1 MFSIVIPY
9 YNKAK
14 YIQRCIDSVWN
25 QSFNEYEIILVN
37 DGATDNGLHFLTKQN
52 SKNITIV
59 NQENKGVSEARNAG
73 IAIAKNQYIAFLDA
87 DDCWHPNYLEKVKEL
102 IDKESDVK
110 IIGSKYAR
118 NIDFIKEECDDLDYF
133 KFDDY
138 FKAALKNTYFTSS
151 STIVAMSF
159 FTHNYGFNSN
169 LKSGEDIDVWFRA
182 VYSGG
187 NAYYINNQLVYYS
200 DEDEN
205 QVTKSKPDLKKSL
218 VGNISN
224 LYAEELK
231 SNHNKSFRKLV
242 SVYIYFNLYPYLFDL
257 RYREEAKKVLNEN
270 QLFLFWLNLLYI
282 LPFSIGEKLMQS
294 KKNSKKIRL
303 YLKFIIRYIYT

>member
-1 MFSIVIPY
+1 MILIFGKLTILNLLFIMKKLLLPLMVMATMFACTSPETK
-9 YNKAK
+9 KA
-14 YIQRCIDSVWN
+14 D
-25 QSFNEYEIILVN
+25 
-37 DGATDNGLHFLTKQN
+37 AA
-52 SKNITIV
+52 
-59 NQENKGVSEARNAG
+59 SES
-73 IAIAKNQYIAFLDA
+73 A
-87 DDCWHPNYLEKVKEL
+87 DPRTGTFTSQDDKSQKVKEL

-110 IIGSKYAR
+110 IIGSKYVR
-118 NIDFIKEECDDLDYF
+118 NIDFIKEECNDLDYF

-169 LKSGEDIDVWFRA
+169 LQSGEDIDVWFRA

-187 NAYYINNQLVYYS
+187 NAFYINNQLVYYS

-242 SVYIYFNLYPYLFDL
+242 SVYIYFNLYPYFFDL

-282 LPFSIGEKLMQS
+282 LPFSIGAKLMQS
-294 KKNSKKIRL
+294 KNNNKKIRL